1 MIEGE
6 ITLKCTKRIK
16 ELTQQIQQD
25 FPALFPAKPA
35 LKVALKVGIY
45 EDLHEWALARGAS
58 DEELGAVLHYWCR
71 GYRYKLALLA
81 GKRHGLHGEISDVAP
96 IVRKRAA
103 IELSYRRE
111 YTGAVLRYI
120 LEVQR

>member
-6 ITLKCTKRIK
+6 ITLKYTERIK

-35 LKVALKVGIY
+35 PKVALKVGIY
-45 EDLHEWALARGAS
+45 EDLHEWALAHGAS
-58 DEELGAVLHYWCR
+58 DEELCAVLHYWCR
-71 GYRYKLALLA
+71 GYRYKSALLT
-81 GKRHGLHGEISDVAP
+81 GKRHGLHGEVSDVAP

-120 LEVQR
+120 LEVQ

>member
-1 MIEGE
+1 MKYTE
-6 ITLKCTKRIK
+6 RIK

-35 LKVALKVGIY
+35 PKVALKVGIY
-45 EDLHEWALARGAS
+45 EDLHEWALAHGAS
-58 DEELGAVLHYWCR
+58 DEELGAALHYWCR
-71 GYRYKLALLA
+71 GYRYKVALMV
-81 GKRHGLHGEISDVAP
+81 GKRHGLHGEVTEVEPEIR
-96 IVRKRAA
+96 RKAA

-120 LEVQR
+120 LEVQ

>member
-1 MIEGE
+1 M
-6 ITLKCTKRIK
+6 KCTERIK

-35 LKVALKVGIY
+35 PKVALKVGIY
-45 EDLHEWALARGAS
+45 EDLHGWALTHSVS

-71 GYRYKLALLA
+71 GYRYKVALMA
-81 GKRHGLHGEISDVAP
+81 GKRYGLHGEVTEVEPEIR
-96 IVRKRAA
+96 RKAA

-120 LEVQR
+120 LEVQ

>member
-1 MIEGE
+1 M
-6 ITLKCTKRIK
+6 KCTERIK

-35 LKVALKVGIY
+35 PKVALKIGIY
-45 EDLHEWALARGAS
+45 EDLHEWALAHGAS

-103 IELSYRRE
+103 IELGHRRE
-111 YTGAVLRYI
+111 YIPAVLHYI
-120 LEVQR
+120 LEVKQ

>member
-1 MIEGE
+1 M
-6 ITLKCTKRIK
+6 KCTERIK

-35 LKVALKVGIY
+35 PKVALKVGIY
-45 EDLHEWALARGAS
+45 EDLHEWALAHSVS
-58 DEELGAVLHYWCR
+58 DEELGAVLYYWCR
-71 GYRYKLALLA
+71 GYRYKSALLT
-81 GKRHGLHGEISDVAP
+81 GKRHGLHGEVSDVAP

-103 IELSYRRE
+103 TELSYRRE